1 MIKVL
6 CILFLLLWVGCQTV
20 SGQALFHF
28 TVIDAQSR
36 EPLEGATVISST
48 GKSCITDKLG
58 SFSMSVPA
66 DSAILTVSCTGYKC
80 NCIMLKG
87 GSIKGGVIGLEKG
100 QVSLKEISIQNHSF
114 SHKFNPLSEL
124 DLNRNPAKSAQD
136 LLRLVPGLFIA
147 QHQGGGKAEQ
157 IFLRGFDAD
166 HGTDVNISVD
176 GMPVNMVSHA
186 HGQGYADLHFVI
198 PETIAGY
205 DFGKGPYYT
214 DRGDLC
220 TAGYVA
226 YSTSSTLDKDV
237 LKLEGGQYATARVL
251 GMMNILQNA
260 GANKGTD
267 LYAAVDGL
275 YSNGGPFITPE
286 HFHRLNVFSKLTQ
299 HFSDRD
305 CFTLEA
311 SYMATKW
318 EASGEIPN
326 RAVSEGY
333 VPNRFGS
340 IDPYQ
345 GGTSYRATVIAKW
358 TSSLASDFHLE
369 NEVYYT
375 NYYFDLVNNFTFYY
389 VDTTHGD
396 EFNQHEHRNLYGY
409 GGKLSKT
416 YAWGSSG
423 GSGGSGGARLYSTLG
438 WGERYDQTDPT
449 WLTHT
454 EKAQFL
460 NWLQLGQVRESN
472 TNAYLDETLETGK
485 WLFNAG
491 LRADFLYFYYHN
503 TAPESDTAA
512 NIYEGLPTSH
522 TQGILSP
529 KLNIQYTLNQH
540 FQFYLKTGK
549 GFHSND
555 VRVVVANDG
564 KNTLPP
570 AYGADLGVTWKPMPG
585 LWINSALWYLFLRS
599 EFTYGQ
605 DFGDLGVEPSGRTVR
620 KGVDFSVRYEINKW
634 LYANANVNVD
644 KPRCI
649 DSPVGHQYL
658 ALAPTF
664 TSTAALDYHF
674 ANGINGGLSYRYLH
688 DRSANSTYS
697 LNALGYWITDLTCNY
712 TRKKYE
718 IGMSVENL
726 FNQVWNES
734 QYEYVSRLKYEKAPV
749 DEVSYTPGDPFYL
762 KLKLTFFF

>member
-1 MIKVL
+1 MIKIFCL
-6 CILFLLLWVGCQTV
+6 LFLLLWIGCQTATA
-20 SGQALFHF
+20 Q
-28 TVIDAQSR
+28 QSR
-36 EPLEGATVISST
+36 EPVTQ
-48 GKSCITDKLG
+48 
-58 SFSMSVPA
+58 P
-66 DSAILTVSCTGYKC
+66 DSLQPI
-80 NCIMLKG
+80 
-87 GSIKGGVIGLEKG
+87 
-100 QVSLKEISIQNHSF
+100 SLKDISIQNHSF
-114 SHKFNPLSEL
+114 SHKFSPLSLL

-166 HGTDVNISVD
+166 HGTDANISVD

-198 PETIAGY
+198 PETISGY

-214 DRGDLC
+214 DKGDLC

-226 YSTSSTLDKDV
+226 YSTKSALDRDMVKA
-237 LKLEGGQYATARVL
+237 EAGEFATSRL
-251 GMMNILQNA
+251 LYMMHRNYKTTSA
-260 GANKGTD
+260 
-267 LYAAVDGL
+267 YAAVDGL
-275 YSNGGPFITPE
+275 YSNGGPFDTPE
-286 HFHRLNVFSKLTQ
+286 HFRRLNLFGKITQRWSDDNCFS
-299 HFSDRD
+299 
-305 CFTLEA
+305 LEA
-311 SYMATKW
+311 SYMTTKW

-326 RAVSEGY
+326 RAIREGY
-333 VPNRFGS
+333 IKDRFGS

-345 GGTSYRATVIAKW
+345 GGTSYRTTVIAKW
-358 TSSLASDFHLE
+358 TTNLDKGYHLE

-389 VDTTHGD
+389 VDTAHGD
-396 EFNQHEHRNLYGY
+396 EFDQHERRNLFGY
-409 GGKLSKT
+409 GGKLTKT
-416 YAWGSSG
+416 YSIGS
-423 GSGGSGGARLYSTLG
+423 AKLYSIVGL
-438 WGERYDQTDPT
+438 GERYDQTDPT

-454 EKAQFL
+454 EKAVFL

-472 TNAYLDETLETGK
+472 LNTYLDETLETGK

-491 LRADFLYFYYHN
+491 LRADYFYFYYHN
-503 TAPESDTAA
+503 LAPEGDTAA
-512 NIYEGLPTSH
+512 SIYQGLPMSH
-522 TQGILSP
+522 AQGILSP
-529 KLNIQYTLNQH
+529 KANIQYTVNQH
-540 FQFYLKTGK
+540 LQLYLKTGK

-555 VRVVVANDG
+555 VRVVVANNG
-564 KNTLPP
+564 KGTLPP
-570 AYGADLGVTWKPMPG
+570 AYGADLGVIWKPIPG
-585 LWINSALWYLFLRS
+585 LWINPAVWYLFLKS

-620 KGVDFSVRYEINKW
+620 KGVDLCVRWEMTKW
-634 LYANANVNVD
+634 MYANVNVNVD

-674 ANGINGGLSYRYLH
+674 SNGINGGLSYRYLH

-697 LNALGYWITDLTCNY
+697 LNALGYWIADLTCNY

-734 QYEYVSRLKYEKAPV
+734 QYEYVSRLKNEKAPV

-762 KLKLTFFF
+762 KLKCSIFF